1 MHFCYNYPLN
11 SILLNPRPEVSDMP
25 HVLHPFL
32 KDGVE
37 ARAYQIR
44 SLKKALNSSTL
55 MVMPTGF
62 GKTAV
67 QWMVMADFLSRS
79 DGKILLIAPT
89 TGLVEQQHRM
99 ATEMID
105 IDADEVVI
113 YTGDTAPVKRPNLWE
128 SARIIMATPQVIRN
142 DASSNRISLR
152 DVCLLI
158 FDEAHHATGNHAYA
172 QVGDIYL
179 EQNKSGYVL
188 AATASPGSTEN
199 SILEVLRRLGIDYL
213 DISRRGEFLL
223 EPYTVE
229 LNNEVLN
236 LELPAKITELLN
248 PLVNYNNSEIES
260 LQRMGYL
267 APVKHITTKIIND
280 AQKSVSRAINR
291 RDVRAYDAARRISDL
306 RRMQMLL
313 NLIRSQGIN
322 PALSYLD
329 KAEEDGRTGG
339 RGTNRFIANPAVH
352 NFRTECRRIGDIHP
366 KPSVVKNMVIE
377 RISQNEQS
385 RIIIFTEYRYSV
397 DSLISI
403 LSSIENIRAGKFI
416 GQSTKGKDKGMTQKQ
431 QIERL
436 REFREGE
443 INVLV
448 ATSVGEEGL
457 DVPAADLVLMYEPV
471 PSAIRSIQRRGRT
484 ARQSSGT
491 VKTLVMKGS
500 RDEYVLGS
508 AKRNEEKMYRILDE
522 LHKKGRLPTKIPTNN
537 DSLSRF
543 KINENGNI
551 ISADEFLS
559 AEIERLS
566 PSEEEQEI
574 IQETTQKTPEVARV
588 APIIEAKDKRPSNQM
603 GLDSFIVRDSPIEN
617 DRNKI
622 IASSNAAEKIVDE
635 ALTNISQEVILDHR
649 EASSTL
655 AAYLRSMGA
664 IVSFEN
670 LLVGDIKLSGG
681 ITIERKTAR
690 DLLTSIVDGRLF
702 KQCVKLIDSADRPL
716 LLIEL
721 GEVGNFV
728 HPNAVLGALAHIT
741 IDLGI
746 PTMMTK
752 DTTETAYFVSLIA
765 KDPSRLKSKIKQ
777 YCKYAD
783 VNLDDVQSKIDAAQ
797 SEITAMIR
805 GEDSGDFYLSA
816 WSKKVFS
823 YHCEL
828 LSDITGIEL
837 SSCVDLM
844 SEHKTIAQVIQL
856 ERLEL
861 LKYISKSDY
870 ENMLKLFIAG

>member
-1 MHFCYNYPLN
+1 MHFCINYRLN

-25 HVLHPFL
+25 NVLHPFL

-105 IDADEVVI
+105 IDANEVVI
-113 YTGDTAPVKRPNLWE
+113 YTGDTAPAKRPNLWG
-128 SARIIMATPQVIRN
+128 SARIIMATPQVVRN
-142 DASSNRISLR
+142 DALSNRISLK

-158 FDEAHHATGNHAYA
+158 FDEAHHATGRHAYA

-236 LELPAKITELLN
+236 LELPAKIIELLN

-329 KAEEDGRTGG
+329 KAEDDGRTGG

-366 KPSVVKNMVIE
+366 KPSVVKDMVIQ

-522 LHKKGRLPTKIPTNN
+522 LHKKGRLPSKIPTNN

-551 ISADEFLS
+551 ISADEFLRS
-559 AEIERLS
+559 EIERLS
-566 PSEEEQEI
+566 PNEEEQEI
-574 IQETTQKTPEVARV
+574 IQEKTQKTPEVTRMP
-588 APIIEAKDKRPSNQM
+588 PIIEAKDKRPTNQM

-635 ALTNISQEVILDHR
+635 ALTNICQEVILDHR

-670 LLVGDIKLSGG
+670 LLVGDIKLAGG

-752 DTTETAYFVSLIA
+752 DTTETAYFISLIA
-765 KDPSRLKSKIKQ
+765 KDPSRLKSKMKD
-777 YCKYAD
+777 YCKYID
-783 VNLDDVQSKIDAAQ
+783 VNLDDIQRKIDAAQ
-797 SEITAMIR
+797 SEITAMIQ

-816 WSKKVFS
+816 WSNKVFN

-828 LSDITGIEL
+828 LSEITGIEL
-837 SSCVDLM
+837 SLCVDLM
-844 SEHKTIAQVIQL
+844 IEHKTIAQVIQL
-856 ERLEL
+856 EKLEL
-861 LKYISKSDY
+861 LKYISTSDY